1 MQAGGGLEFILAIRI
16 VADAPILAQHGL
28 GVGKVLCRREFAVR
42 QRIDAV
48 SFPFS
53 WRQFGADTNYPS
65 ELLWAIRWEDA
76 TGEESYLR
84 PIGEVLTVYMNK
96 TAEERLNAMNAA
108 AGKGDLTWRMLAA
121 EIITLIWSEVL
132 RDPES
137 EPDPTDTDTLAGQV
151 YHRLASISGHAYGDI
166 RGMVED
172 DPGLLELRSHIA
184 RIVGVV
190 R

>member
-1 MQAGGGLEFILAIRI
+1 MQAGGALEFILAIR
-16 VADAPILAQHGL
+16 VVVDAPILAQHGV
-28 GVGKVLCRREFAVR
+28 GIGKVLCRREFAIR

-53 WRQFGADTNYPS
+53 WRQFGADTSYPS
-65 ELLWAIRWEDA
+65 ELLWAIKWKDA
-76 TGEESYLR
+76 TGEERYLR
-84 PIGEVLTVYMNK
+84 PIGDVLTVYMNK
-96 TAEERLNAMNAA
+96 AAEERLNAMNAA

-132 RDPES
+132 RGTEN

-151 YHRLASISGHAYGDI
+151 YERLANRSGRAYADI
-166 RGMVED
+166 RGMVEEE
-172 DPGLLELRSHIA
+172 GLLELRSHVA

-190 R
+190 G